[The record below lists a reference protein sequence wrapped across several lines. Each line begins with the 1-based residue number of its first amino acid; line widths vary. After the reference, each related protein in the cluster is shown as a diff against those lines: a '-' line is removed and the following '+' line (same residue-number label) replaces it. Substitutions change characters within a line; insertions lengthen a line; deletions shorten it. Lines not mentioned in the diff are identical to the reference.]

1 MGPDAF
7 AACPAT
13 VPTRKKKIAGIIFF
27 WNAFRRVPSSLLP
40 PHSGVPHLD
49 FFFGSQPEFST
60 GVPHLDLFS
69 TGIIQS
75 LGKCLVPR
83 DRGPGEPA
91 FFYIRKRFVV
101 IVVSSWF
108 WLIFFFFFCILL
120 FFFGILLNF
129 LTQFF
134 KSAYLAN

>member
-13 VPTRKKKIAGIIFF
+13 VPTCKKEFAGIVFF
-27 WNAFRRVPSSLLP
+27 WNDFRRVPSSLLP
-40 PHSGVPHLD
+40 PHWGVAHLD

-91 FFYIRKRFVV
+91 FFYIRKRFV

-108 WLIFFFFFCILL
+108 WLIFFFFCILL
-120 FFFGILLNF
+120 FFFGIL
-129 LTQFF
+129 F
-134 KSAYLAN
+134 KFPYSIF